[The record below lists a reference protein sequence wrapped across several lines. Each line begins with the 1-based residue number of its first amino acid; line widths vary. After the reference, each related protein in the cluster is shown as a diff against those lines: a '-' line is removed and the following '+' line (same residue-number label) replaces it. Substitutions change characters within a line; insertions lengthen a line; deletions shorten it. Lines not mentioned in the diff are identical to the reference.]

1 MQDDHSVNVSKLHC
15 DHCNDGS
22 QLSNF
27 GIRQFP
33 CIEMYKILVA
43 VIALLSNLAIGNGEV
58 IGRGYNIVLGNPDG
72 VNPLSGGSDPGILDK
87 KILETEGE
95 LDSQAVISELADS
108 CKMSESVEWYHDR
121 KSYQTKLQHSIE
133 TSGTLCNFALKK
145 NAFVGS
151 THYRYLSQHTF
162 AEYNVVQERA
172 ETCSYGKERYAM
184 DIVDC
189 KHFTVGDSFAAAVC
203 DLSPTYKKNEYLDF
217 LRTWGTH
224 VIVEAE
230 MGIKTIKRS
239 QVKDV
244 DLFVYL
250 LDKVPES
257 IMEKDYTRVVKFDV
271 FASSPYYKISLGNE
285 TDTLIVGT
293 KDEPEP
299 IGLRMMSIDTI
310 FQTKFWS
317 NMDNLI
323 LRNICSES
331 TSIDDVLS
339 KRSLII
345 QAQNDLVNS
354 EWPRGTYGFVQ
365 VKKTIPRSVLEESAE
380 KDMCNGLLK
389 KVTQKTSS
397 ESRLLLKFCGRY
409 DVSPTRYE
417 LEWPRGNYCLFKQGE
432 CPSGFGEGSVA
443 WALDPT
449 RKSFTGSYYPDGIYS
464 SPDVTMFFCCRND
477 SDVNQSI
484 FLPKDRPFYLLRN
497 DGSMECQNVSGMT
510 SQKEYITWDTNN
522 LVKPYTRSNQYLKG
536 AHPKVDQTDDRDI
549 TMHFCYYSV

>member
-1 MQDDHSVNVSKLHC
+1 
-15 DHCNDGS
+15 
-22 QLSNF
+22 
-27 GIRQFP
+27 
-33 CIEMYKILVA
+33 MYKILVA
-43 VIALLSNLAIGNGEV
+43 VFALLSNLAIRNGEV
-58 IGRGYNIVLGNPDG
+58 IGRGYNIVLGNPNG

-133 TSGTLCNFALKK
+133 TSGTGNFALKK
-145 NAFVGS
+145 IAFIGS
-151 THYRYLSQHTF
+151 AHYRYLSQHTF

-257 IMEKDYTRVVKFDV
+257 IMEKDYTRIVKFDV
-271 FASSPYYKISLGNE
+271 FASSPHYKISLGNE

-310 FQTKFWS
+310 FQTKFWR

-323 LRNICSES
+323 LRNICSEN

-345 QAQNDLVNS
+345 QAQNDLVSGMLAPLKSNLAVNS

-365 VKKTIPRSVLEESAE
+365 VKKDNSQICPRGVSREGYVQWATE
-380 KDMCNGLLK
+380 KSDSKNKFSDQNHFSG
-389 KVTQKTSS
+389 SG
-397 ESRLLLKFCGRY
+397 SRLLLQFCGRY

-497 DGSMECQNVSGMT
+497 DGSTECQKVSGMT

-536 AHPKVDQTDDRDI
+536 AHPKVDETDDRDI